1 MDKGKFL
8 SLKVSG
14 FQVTDKMQI
23 GQTDEQA
30 RRLAV
35 ERSCRLIGLQSH
47 RLADLQTDSQTDLL
61 FDCSTIR
68 NDVAIERR
76 SPQRS

>member
-14 FQVTDKMQI
+14 FQVTDKMQM

-35 ERSCRLIGLQSH
+35 ERSCRLI
-47 RLADLQTDSQTDLL
+47 
-61 FDCSTIR
+61 
-68 NDVAIERR
+68 V
-76 SPQRS
+76 

>member
-14 FQVTDKMQI
+14 FLGYRQDAN

-35 ERSCRLIGLQSH
+35 ERSCSLIGLQSNS
-47 RLADLQTDSQTDLL
+47 LADLQTDSQTDLL

-68 NDVAIERR
+68 NDVAK
-76 SPQRS
+76 P

>member
-35 ERSCRLIGLQSH
+35 ERSCSLIGLQSNS
-47 RLADLQTDSQTDLL
+47 LADLQTDSQTDLL